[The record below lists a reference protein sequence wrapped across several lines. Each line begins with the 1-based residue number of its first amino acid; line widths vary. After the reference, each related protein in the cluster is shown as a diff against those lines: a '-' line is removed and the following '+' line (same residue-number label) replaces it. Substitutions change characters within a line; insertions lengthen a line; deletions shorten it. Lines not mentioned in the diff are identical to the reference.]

1 MFGIQITAVLN
12 SKNVLEGNACLDT
25 NEYGRIF
32 RIETDPV
39 FQSMAWHCVKVETAL
54 GRLKLNYGRFQR
66 LRAEIIREQNN
77 QRSIVKKKKELRI
90 IQKEVINS
98 TKGLQR
104 SVRDTLKKKSY
115 LGEWC
120 AACIADRN
128 KGKRA

>member
-104 SVRDTLKKKSY
+104 SVRDTLKKRSY

-120 AACIADRN
+120 AACIADRK